1 MIGLDTNVLVRYVV
15 QDDARQAALA
25 TRFMETT
32 LSEERPGFIGNV
44 VLCELFWV
52 LESGYGYARADIA
65 ATLQILFEIDRLRLE
80 SAALA
85 WQALEDYRNGADFAD
100 ALLAR
105 VNETAGCDYTA
116 SFDQRAASRIKQM
129 RLLTR

>member
-1 MIGLDTNVLVRYVV
+1 MIGIDTNVLVRYIVR
-15 QDDARQAALA
+15 DDTRHAAAA
-25 TRFMETT
+25 TRFLEVT
-32 LSEERPGFIGNV
+32 LRGDRPGFIGNIL
-44 VLCELFWV
+44 LCEMFWV

-65 ATLQILFEIDRLRLE
+65 ATLQRLFEIDRFRLE
-80 SAALA
+80 SPVLA
-85 WQALEDYRNGADFAD
+85 WQALDAYRDGADFAD

-116 SFDQRAASRIKQM
+116 SFDQRAAARIKQM